1 MHQKINLNSLS
12 NKCQKDKTM
21 KQLAMT
27 LCLVSVSVLCAQASA
42 REIVLT
48 TELQPYG
55 GDGAYL
61 AIYLTNA
68 EGQYQETLWIAGQ
81 KSKYY
86 KHLSGWARGSGQRSS
101 EYDGLTG
108 ASIASGKT
116 LTVTLD
122 LADDYIDSGF
132 QLRVDSAVEDMR
144 DKRNDIVVPLTIEGA
159 GKSAV
164 GRGYV
169 KAFTYSF

>member
-1 MHQKINLNSLS
+1 M
-12 NKCQKDKTM
+12 M
-21 KQLAMT
+21 KKLTMT
-27 LCLVSVSVLCAQASA
+27 LCLVSASVLCTQAYA

-48 TELQPYG
+48 TELQRYG

-61 AIYLTNA
+61 AIYLTNT
-68 EGQYQETLWIAGQ
+68 EGQYQNTLWIAGQ

-86 KHLSGWARGSGQRSS
+86 KHLSGWARGSGLRNS

-108 ASIASGKT
+108 ASVTSGKT
-116 LTVTLD
+116 LTVTFD
-122 LADDYIDSGF
+122 LADTYIDSGF
-132 QLRVDSAVEDMR
+132 QIRVDSAVEDMR
-144 DKRNDIVVPLTIEGA
+144 DNRNDIVVPLTNAGA
-159 GKSAV
+159 GKPTT

>member
-1 MHQKINLNSLS
+1 
-12 NKCQKDKTM
+12 M
-21 KQLAMT
+21 KYLTMT
-27 LCLVSVSVLCAQASA
+27 LCFFCTFVISTQISA
-42 REIVLT
+42 REITLT
-48 TELQPYG
+48 TELQSYS

-68 EGQYQETLWIAGQ
+68 KGQYQETLWIAGQ

-86 KHLSGWARGSGQRSS
+86 KHLTGWARGSRLRSS

-108 ASIASGKT
+108 ASVTSGKT

-122 LADDYIDSGF
+122 LADSYIDSGF
-132 QLRVDSAVEDMR
+132 QLKIDTSVEDMR
-144 DKRNDIVVPLTIEGA
+144 DNRNDVVVSLTTSGA
-159 GKSAV
+159 GKPSA

-169 KAFTYSF
+169 KAFTYAF

>member
-1 MHQKINLNSLS
+1 MKYLITSL
-12 NKCQKDKTM
+12 CIF
-21 KQLAMT
+21 
-27 LCLVSVSVLCAQASA
+27 CILVMSAQISA
-42 REIVLT
+42 REITLT
-48 TELQPYG
+48 IELKSYS

-68 EGQYQETLWIAGQ
+68 KGQYQETLWVAGQ

-86 KHLSGWARGSGQRSS
+86 RHLTGWARASGLRVS

-108 ASIASGKT
+108 ASVSSGKT

-122 LADDYIDSGF
+122 LADAYIDGGF
-132 QLRVDSAVEDMR
+132 QLKVDTAVEDMR
-144 DKRNDIVVPLTIEGA
+144 DNRNDVVVPLTTEGA
-159 GKSAV
+159 GKLSV

-169 KAFTYSF
+169 KAFSYAL

>member
-1 MHQKINLNSLS
+1 
-12 NKCQKDKTM
+12 M
-21 KQLAMT
+21 KYLTTT
-27 LCLVSVSVLCAQASA
+27 LCLFCTLVMSTQISA
-42 REIVLT
+42 REITLT
-48 TELQPYG
+48 TELKSYS

-68 EGQYQETLWIAGQ
+68 ENQYQETLWIAGQ

-86 KHLSGWARGSGQRSS
+86 RHLTGWARASGLRVS

-108 ASIASGKT
+108 ASVSSGKT

-122 LADDYIDSGF
+122 LADAYIDGGF
-132 QLRVDSAVEDMR
+132 QLKVDTSVEDMR
-144 DKRNDIVVPLTIEGA
+144 DNRNDVVVLLTTEGA
-159 GKSAV
+159 GKPSA

-169 KAFTYSF
+169 KAFSYAF

>member
-1 MHQKINLNSLS
+1 MKYLITSL
-12 NKCQKDKTM
+12 CVF
-21 KQLAMT
+21 
-27 LCLVSVSVLCAQASA
+27 CILVMSAQISA
-42 REIVLT
+42 REITLT
-48 TELQPYG
+48 TELKSYS

-68 EGQYQETLWIAGQ
+68 KGQYQETLWVAGQ

-86 KHLSGWARGSGQRSS
+86 RHLTGWARASGLRVS

-108 ASIASGKT
+108 ASVSSGKT

-122 LADDYIDSGF
+122 LADAYIDGGF
-132 QLRVDSAVEDMR
+132 QLKVDTAVEDMR
-144 DKRNDIVVPLTIEGA
+144 DNRNDVVVPLTTEGA
-159 GKSAV
+159 GKLSV

-169 KAFTYSF
+169 KAFSYAL

>member
-1 MHQKINLNSLS
+1 
-12 NKCQKDKTM
+12 M
-21 KQLAMT
+21 KYLTTT
-27 LCLVSVSVLCAQASA
+27 LCFFCILVMSAQISA
-42 REIVLT
+42 REITLT
-48 TELQPYG
+48 TELQSYG

-68 EGQYQETLWIAGQ
+68 KGQYQKTLWVAGK

-86 KHLSGWARGSGQRSS
+86 KHLTGWARASGLRVS

-108 ASIASGKT
+108 ASVTSGKT

-122 LADDYIDSGF
+122 LADAYIDGGF
-132 QLRVDSAVEDMR
+132 QLKVDTSVEDMR
-144 DKRNDIVVPLTIEGA
+144 DNRNDVVVPLTTEGA
-159 GKSAV
+159 GKIST

-169 KAFTYSF
+169 KAFTYAF

>member
-1 MHQKINLNSLS
+1 
-12 NKCQKDKTM
+12 M
-21 KQLAMT
+21 KYLTVT
-27 LCLVSVSVLCAQASA
+27 LCFFCILVMSTQVSA
-42 REIVLT
+42 REITLT
-48 TELQPYG
+48 TELQNYS

-68 EGQYQETLWIAGQ
+68 KGQYQETLWVAGQ

-86 KHLSGWARGSGQRSS
+86 RHLTGWARASGLRVS

-108 ASIASGKT
+108 ASVSSGKT

-122 LADDYIDSGF
+122 LADTYIDGGF
-132 QLRVDSAVEDMR
+132 QLKVDTSVEDMR
-144 DKRNDIVVPLTIEGA
+144 DNRNDVVMPLTTEGA
-159 GKSAV
+159 GKPSA

-169 KAFTYSF
+169 KAFSYAF

>member
-1 MHQKINLNSLS
+1 
-12 NKCQKDKTM
+12 M
-21 KQLAMT
+21 KYLTMT
-27 LCLVSVSVLCAQASA
+27 LGFFCLFIISTQTLA
-42 REIVLT
+42 REVTFT
-48 TELQPYG
+48 TQLQSYR

-68 EGQYQETLWIAGQ
+68 KGQYQETLWVAGQ

-86 KHLSGWARGSGQRSS
+86 KHLTGWARASGLRAS

-108 ASIASGKT
+108 ASVSSGKT

-122 LADDYIDSGF
+122 LADAYIDAGF
-132 QLRVDSAVEDMR
+132 QLKVDTSVEDMR
-144 DKRNDIVVPLTIEGA
+144 DNRNDVVMPLTTEGA
-159 GKSAV
+159 GKISA

-169 KAFTYSF
+169 KAFSYAF

>member
-1 MHQKINLNSLS
+1 
-12 NKCQKDKTM
+12 M
-21 KQLAMT
+21 KYLTVT
-27 LCLVSVSVLCAQASA
+27 LCFFCILVMSTQISA
-42 REIVLT
+42 REITLT
-48 TELQPYG
+48 TELQNYS

-68 EGQYQETLWIAGQ
+68 KGQYQETLWVAGQ

-86 KHLSGWARGSGQRSS
+86 RHLTGWARASGLRVS

-108 ASIASGKT
+108 ASVSSGKT

-122 LADDYIDSGF
+122 LADTYIDGGF
-132 QLRVDSAVEDMR
+132 QLNVDTSVEDMR
-144 DKRNDIVVPLTIEGA
+144 DNRNDVVVPLTTEGA
-159 GKSAV
+159 GKPSA

-169 KAFTYSF
+169 KAFSYAF